1 VKPQLRRFGIRTR
14 LWLALA
20 FLAGATV
27 FVGII
32 AWYALDRANVRL
44 QLVHTQTM
52 EQVARALD
60 LSKES
65 SDLATSAP
73 YLLNLKSSYII
84 QTEGQKLLDEMVPV
98 LQEWP
103 SPTKEQAEDID
114 TYESEIAKAAKQMN
128 LAIADLV
135 SSASAA
141 SGERDRIRNIRND
154 LVRIEHLFYGFLS
167 DPNTQRRT
175 IPMWLALQAET
186 NELIR
191 ASNAESM
198 VNLGERRRRFQSMQR
213 EFAFLNASES
223 PRQWAQNLADISA
236 GDDGLF
242 LVRRRDLA
250 HRLNSQSA
258 LFRIRHSAAQI
269 STLAAQFAEN
279 AKTFLAQQRK
289 DTARSIAFAKVLIL
303 AALFAS
309 ISIASLAALYVSS
322 YVTRNIH
329 IISEAMERL
338 AAGDLSTRLRL
349 NLRANDEVGKLHA
362 AFRVFRANAFRLE
375 RRNRQLHQQNA
386 LFNKIFKHITAGVA
400 ITDEQGRIR
409 QSNQGFSDIFTPH
422 SEADS
427 AVNIADVLAAS
438 PFAAQAESAGLKAGF
453 RGAIEIT
460 GIDGRVLDL
469 RCSRLPDGGG
479 IWLFYDA
486 TERREMDNRLN
497 KIKHIEGLSKLT
509 GEVAHDFGNIL
520 AAVNS
525 NVYLLQTGSRKTSP
539 ELLLQR
545 ISNAVDLGTSLTQRL
560 LAFARQ
566 QALAPEVVEL
576 NELVEG
582 LAELVQIGLKDE
594 VDLKIELNPAP
605 LHVKVDP
612 GQLESAILNL
622 CLNANQAMSGAGE
635 ITVSLHKAPQD
646 NVRIIVQDTGCGM
659 DEETL
664 SHALEPFFT
673 ARADGEGTG
682 LGLSMVY
689 GFIKQ
694 TGGDI
699 QIESTVGQGTTI
711 TLTLPLCSAAQ
722 PRPALSRTVLLVED
736 DPEMLNSVAAQLNS
750 IGYAVERAST
760 FEKAMAVL
768 DSGQKPDALV
778 TDLHLNDGKMAWD
791 IVERCLKICPDTRIL
806 VTSGRL
812 PRRHRFSD
820 TPNPRVNLTS
830 KPLSPAIL
838 KAALE

>member
-1 VKPQLRRFGIRTR
+1 MKPKLNKFGIRTR

-20 FLAGATV
+20 FLVCATV
-27 FVGII
+27 FIGGI
-32 AWYALDRANVRL
+32 AWFALDRASARL

-52 EQVARALD
+52 EQVARALR
-60 LSKES
+60 LSKQS

-73 YLLNLKSSYII
+73 YLLNLRSSYII
-84 QTEGQKLLDEMVPV
+84 QTEGQKLLDSLVPV
-98 LQEWP
+98 MEEWP
-103 SPTKEQAEDID
+103 SPTKEQAEGIY
-114 TYESEIAKAAKQMN
+114 TFEAEIALSAKKMN
-128 LAIADLV
+128 SAIADLV
-135 SSASAA
+135 ASATAA
-141 SGERDRIRNIRND
+141 SGARDRTRTLRND
-154 LVRIEHLFYGFLS
+154 LVRIEHTFYGFLANE
-167 DPNTQRRT
+167 NTQRRI

-191 ASNAESM
+191 ASNAQSL
-198 VNLGERRRRFQSMQR
+198 VNLGERRRRFQRMQR
-213 EFAFLNASES
+213 EFAFLNAVES
-223 PRQWAQNLADISA
+223 PRYWAQTLADISS
-236 GDDGLF
+236 GEEGLF
-242 LVRRRDLA
+242 LVRRRELA
-250 HRLNSQSA
+250 HRLTSQGA
-258 LFRIRHSAAQI
+258 LFRIRHNAAQI
-269 STLAAQFAEN
+269 STLAAQFAVN
-279 AKTFLAQQRK
+279 AETFLSRQRNN
-289 DTARSIAFAKVLIL
+289 TARSIAFAKVLIL
-303 AALFAS
+303 GTLLAS
-309 ISIASLAALYVSS
+309 ISIATLAALYVSG
-322 YVTRNIH
+322 YVTRNIR
-329 IISEAMERL
+329 IISDAMERL
-338 AAGDLSTRLRL
+338 AAGDRSTRLRL
-349 NLRANDEVGKLHA
+349 NVQANDEVGKLHA
-362 AFRVFRANAFRLE
+362 AFRVFRANAFRLD

-386 LFNKIFKHITAGVA
+386 MFEKIFKNITAGVA
-400 ITDEQGRIR
+400 ITDEQGRIS
-409 QSNQGFSDIFTPH
+409 QSNQGFTDVFP
-422 SEADS
+422 A
-427 AVNIADVLAAS
+427 AVDAGTSVSIVDVFARS
-438 PFAAQAESAGLKAGF
+438 PFAKQAESNGLKADF
-453 RGAIEIT
+453 RGATEIT
-460 GIDGRVLDL
+460 GTDGRVVDV
-469 RCSRLPDGGG
+469 RCSHLPDGGG
-479 IWLFYDA
+479 IWLFYDS
-486 TERREMDNRLN
+486 TERRELDNRLN
-497 KIKHIEGLSKLT
+497 KIQHIEGLSKLT
-509 GEVAHDFGNIL
+509 GEVAHDFANIL

-525 NVYLLQTGSRKTSP
+525 NVYLLQTGSQKTSP
-539 ELLLQR
+539 ALLLQR

-594 VDLKIELNPAP
+594 VGLTIELAAVP

-622 CLNANQAMSGAGE
+622 CLNANQAMNGAGE
-635 ITVSLHKAPQD
+635 ITVSLHRAPQN
-646 NVRIIVQDTGCGM
+646 NVKIIVQDTGCGM
-659 DEETL
+659 DEDTL

-699 QIESTVGQGTTI
+699 QIESTLGHGTTI
-711 TLTLPLCSAAQ
+711 TLTLPLCSPDQ

-768 DSGQKPDALV
+768 ESGQKPDALV

-791 IVERCLKICPDTRIL
+791 IVERCLQNCPDTRIL
-806 VTSGRL
+806 ITSGRL

-838 KAALE
+838 KDALE